1 MKYNFYNVS
10 GLSFTPREINE
21 TIFTLLFFTSAIGSI
36 DLNPLYIWV
45 AYLIID
51 KLSEKIIKA
60 NWIKPVGKNPL
71 MYKEK
76 RLK

>member
-21 TIFTLLFFTSAIGSI
+21 TIFTILFFTSAIGSI

-51 KLSEKIIKA
+51 KLGERIIKV
-60 NWIKPVGKNPL
+60 NWTRPIGKNPL
-71 MYKEK
+71 RSEEE
-76 RLK
+76 RLN